1 MKRDLDLIR
10 EIMLVL
16 EDEME
21 YGKNFTS
28 DKLFEIMQN
37 KTLSLAKLTYHIGLL
52 VEGNFIRAKEL
63 KTYSDGSIFTINTI
77 TSEGQDFL
85 DTIRQKDTWEIVKEN
100 AVKIGGFTLPLI
112 VELGKDYLKKQIG
125 LIGL

>member
-16 EDEME
+16 EDKME
-21 YGKNFTS
+21 YGKNFMS

-37 KTLSLAKLTYHIGLL
+37 ETLSLAKLTYHIGLL

-63 KTYSDGSIFTINTI
+63 KTFSDGSTFTINTI
-77 TSEGQDFL
+77 TSDGHDFI
-85 DTIRQKDTWEIVKEN
+85 DTIREKHTWDIVKEK
-100 AVKIGGFTLPLI
+100 AVKIGGFTLSLLVDI
-112 VELGKDYLKKQIG
+112 GKEYLKKEIC
-125 LIGL
+125 L